1 MTRDGEDAE
10 RLWAALGDPMRLR
23 LLDLLLE
30 RGEATASALASELPI
45 TRQGIAKHLLVLQRA
60 ELVHAQRIGRETR
73 FTVRD
78 ERLAQAQRQMA
89 RVVSRWDERLTS
101 IKRMAEAAHSASRA
115 AGADR

>member
-1 MTRDGEDAE
+1 MTRDGEDAD

-23 LLDLLLE
+23 LLDLLLD

-45 TRQGIAKHLLVLQRA
+45 TRQGIAKHLLVLQRVD
-60 ELVHAQRIGRETR
+60 LVEAQRIGRETR

-89 RVVSRWDERLTS
+89 RIASRWDERLTS
-101 IKRMAEAAHSASRA
+101 IKRMAEAAHRASHV
-115 AGADR
+115 AGAE